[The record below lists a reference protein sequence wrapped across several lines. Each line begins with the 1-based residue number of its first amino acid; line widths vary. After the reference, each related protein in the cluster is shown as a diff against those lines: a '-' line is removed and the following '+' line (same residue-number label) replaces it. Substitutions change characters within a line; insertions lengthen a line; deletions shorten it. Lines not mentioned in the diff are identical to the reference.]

1 VRKGEVGRIT
11 ETACVSEK
19 YTAFHPLNRE
29 KARETHSESV

>member
-1 VRKGEVGRIT
+1 LRKGEVCRII

-29 KARETHSESV
+29 KARETHCESV